1 MEAKDADEMKGF
13 HSTQRPGLQQDE
25 VDHFPCGLSPSPARI
40 PSSTL
45 DSELSFFEEFA
56 KSEGYRMAYYT
67 ASLYSSPV

>member
-1 MEAKDADEMKGF
+1 MEAKDVDEMKTF
-13 HSTQRPGLQQDE
+13 IQRSVSGSDRMRLIIFRAGL
-25 VDHFPCGLSPSPARI
+25 FPLQHGS

-67 ASLYSSPV
+67 ASPYSSPV